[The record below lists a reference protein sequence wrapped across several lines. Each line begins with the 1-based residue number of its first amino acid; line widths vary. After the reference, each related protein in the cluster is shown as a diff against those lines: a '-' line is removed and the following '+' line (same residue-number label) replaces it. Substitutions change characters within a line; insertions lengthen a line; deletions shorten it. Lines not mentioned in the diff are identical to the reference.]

1 MFYKMGKRYYGCSIV
16 FLIFIQ
22 SLCSQTG
29 GRQIFQ
35 FLNLSSGARIAALGG
50 MPIAWRAND
59 PGIAFYN
66 PSTLTKEMSGKIYFA
81 HQFYFADISN
91 GHAAYSYHAAKP
103 DLNFQ
108 LGVHY
113 INHGDLNRTDVYG
126 NSLGSFKAKETDFYI
141 LASKII
147 KERLSVGLN
156 LQMIFSNLDG
166 YTSSGLAFNSGVN
179 YFNPEKNYSLTL
191 LFKNAGFQ
199 LSKYNNESENLPFE
213 IQLGFA
219 KKLKHLPL
227 IYHISL
233 QHLEKWNVRY
243 DDPDLNDNSNLFGD
257 VTKDKP
263 FEKALG
269 TMLRHVVIGAELNVG
284 KKENFSLRLG
294 YNHLRKSDLSV
305 TDYRSFSGL
314 SAGFGIKIYKFKF
327 DYSYAVYHLAGGTSQ
342 ITISTN
348 LNSFVKKEL

>member
-113 INHGDLNRTDVYG
+113 L
-126 NSLGSFKAKETDFYI
+126 SLIHI
-141 LASKII
+141 LEK
-147 KERLSVGLN
+147 L
-156 LQMIFSNLDG
+156 
-166 YTSSGLAFNSGVN
+166 LAP
-179 YFNPEKNYSLTL
+179 Y
-191 LFKNAGFQ
+191 
-199 LSKYNNESENLPFE
+199 
-213 IQLGFA
+213 
-219 KKLKHLPL
+219 KLKPKEASLPIVTCGTIRIL
-227 IYHISL
+227 
-233 QHLEKWNVRY
+233 
-243 DDPDLNDNSNLFGD
+243 PAPSN
-257 VTKDKP
+257 
-263 FEKALG
+263 
-269 TMLRHVVIGAELNVG
+269 N
-284 KKENFSLRLG
+284 
-294 YNHLRKSDLSV
+294 
-305 TDYRSFSGL
+305 
-314 SAGFGIKIYKFKF
+314 
-327 DYSYAVYHLAGGTSQ
+327 
-342 ITISTN
+342 
-348 LNSFVKKEL
+348 

>member
-1 MFYKMGKRYYGCSIV
+1 MADRFFS
-16 FLIFIQ
+16 FLIYPPEHELQ
-22 SLCSQTG
+22 PLEECRSHGEQTI
-29 GRQIFQ
+29 RYC
-35 FLNLSSGARIAALGG
+35 
-50 MPIAWRAND
+50 
-59 PGIAFYN
+59 FYN

-126 NSLGSFKAKETDFYI
+126 NSQGSFKAKETDFYI
-141 LASKII
+141 GASKII

-166 YTSSGLAFNSGVN
+166 YTSSGMAFNSGVN

-199 LSKYNNESENLPFE
+199 LSKYNNESENLP
-213 IQLGFA
+213 
-219 KKLKHLPL
+219 LKFNWALPKTKTSTL

-257 VTKDKP
+257 VTKTNP
-263 FEKALG
+263 L
-269 TMLRHVVIGAELNVG
+269 
-284 KKENFSLRLG
+284 KK
-294 YNHLRKSDLSV
+294 
-305 TDYRSFSGL
+305 RS
-314 SAGFGIKIYKFKF
+314 
-327 DYSYAVYHLAGGTSQ
+327 
-342 ITISTN
+342 
-348 LNSFVKKEL
+348 ERC